1 MGVPGRLAWV
11 IGASSGIGHASA
23 LRLARDGWTVA
34 LSGRRE
40 AELGDTLAQI
50 TAEGGQAITVP
61 VDASLPGDVAR
72 AHRLIADQ
80 CGDVSLLLH
89 SAGTNVPSRW
99 WDDLDP
105 AAVRRT
111 VEVNMLSVV
120 EAVAAVLPGMRA
132 ARAGRIVVLGSW
144 AGWRFMSVA
153 GAAYSGSKQA
163 LSGVVESINDQEG
176 RSGISATLVIPAEV
190 ATEIMTTR
198 PSPPSAEEL
207 AAMLRPGDV
216 ANMISVIASL
226 PAHVCINEIVV
237 SNVLNGIYLRD
248 SYYHGP
254 VTFAQSEVAV

>member
-1 MGVPGRLAWV
+1 MDTPGRLAWV
-11 IGASSGIGHASA
+11 IGASSGIGCASA
-23 LRLARDGWTVA
+23 LRLARDGWKVV

-40 AELGDTLAQI
+40 TELDRVLAQI
-50 TAEGGQAITVP
+50 AADGGEAIAVP

-72 AHRLIADQ
+72 AHREIVDR
-80 CGDVSLLLH
+80 CGEVSLLLH

-99 WDDLDP
+99 WENLEP
-105 AAVRRT
+105 GAVRRT
-111 VEVNMLSVV
+111 VEVNLLSVV
-120 EAVAAVLPGMRA
+120 EAVAAVLPGMRR
-132 ARAGRIVVLGSW
+132 ARVGRIVVLGSW

-163 LSGVVESINDQEG
+163 LSGVVESVNDQEG
-176 RSGISATLVIPAEV
+176 RSGISATLVVPAEV

-207 AAMLRPGDV
+207 AAMLRPDDV
-216 ANMISVIASL
+216 ANVISVIASL